1 MSTLPPQLAVPF
13 SIGSLLDKDGDVT
26 SLAIM
31 GSGSGGFVTLKVSK
45 TAVGFGFL
53 DGQTW

>member
-31 GSGSGGFVTLKVSK
+31 GDASGGFVTLKVSK
-45 TAVGFGFL
+45 TGVGFGFL